1 MDSLQER
8 VKTMKAD
15 HRKAKDELVR
25 ARVCLQLADLFVFR
39 FQIAEFSRD
48 KRQLDEKITRKE
60 SELETVRHELNQVK
74 EFQKKKTQMQKELED
89 VRSVSTLVRFR
100 NALFSPSDQRGN
112 DLERTRTSRHSR

>member
-15 HRKAKDELVR
+15 HRKAKDELVS

-89 VRSVSTLVRFR
+89 VRSVSTLVHF
-100 NALFSPSDQRGN
+100 
-112 DLERTRTSRHSR
+112 